1 MKKYFGTDG
10 IRGIPGESLKEEIV
24 TKIFSSVE
32 KILAPKSVAII
43 LDTRESCEMITEWI
57 VKGFSEEVSIT
68 NYGILPSGSMPILLE
83 TFNED
88 LGIIISA
95 SHNPSEYNGI
105 KLIDK
110 NGSKLDD
117 DLEIQIESELERVS
131 LPENNAKIKNSTK
144 GYDIYLQ
151 YLKNVNDFK
160 FDKFDL
166 IIDAANGSAFKII
179 EDLLSAK
186 NAQFNII
193 SNNPDGK
200 NINDN
205 CGATF
210 PENLQ
215 KNISNGQVGI
225 SFDGDADRLI
235 MVDENQQVVNGDLLL
250 TILSK
255 YLSEKGNLNGD
266 FVVSTVMS
274 NYGFKLAMNDFGF
287 KLIET
292 PVGDKYVAEAMKKNN
307 AKLGGEQ
314 SGHIILGD
322 FLPVGDALL
331 TCLLVLEAL
340 DYFDVSIA
348 DFREKYLMEYPQK
361 LTNIE
366 LSKSLNDE
374 ELEFINQ
381 IALEMS
387 IKLDLDGRYLQLTGG
402 TMDGNIIFPDNI
414 KALFGTGSDMEMY
427 YDGSKGIIDN
437 RAGAMQIR
445 SASELSLMKGSS
457 ETMATFIPDGAVTL
471 NYDNALKFETK
482 SDGAKVTGNL
492 TVTGTISGT
501 MSGYL
506 ALSGGTM
513 TGTTN
518 HNDNVQSIWG
528 ASSDLRIYHNAV
540 QNNGIIQDTSSNGL
554 EIYAS
559 TDVRIAAGVLG
570 ETYALF
576 TGNGSIELYYNGS
589 KKFETLNGGT
599 KTTGAHQITGNL
611 QASGSEIDFESST
624 NLLLGANTQ
633 IEVDGDPGSSG
644 QYLKSMGN
652 GNGVQWASLPSSTTT
667 QTILFCNFSDD
678 TSTTSGLRIPFNT
691 LNETTS
697 NQLYFS
703 LWM

>member
-1 MKKYFGTDG
+1 LKKYFGTDG
-10 IRGIPGESLKEEIV
+10 IRGIPEKSLKEEIV

-32 KILAPKSVAII
+32 KILEPKSIAVI
-43 LDTRESCEMITEWI
+43 LDTRESCEIITEWI

-68 NYGILPSGSMPILLE
+68 NYGILPSGSMPILLD
-83 TFNED
+83 TFDED

-117 DLEIQIESELERVS
+117 DLEIQIERELETVS
-131 LPENNAKIKNSTK
+131 LPDNNAKIKNSTK
-144 GYDIYLQ
+144 GYDIYLE

-215 KNISNGQVGI
+215 KNISKGQVGI

-348 DFREKYLMEYPQK
+348 DFREKYLTEYPQK

-366 LSKSLNDE
+366 LDKSLNDE

-387 IKLDLDGRYLQLTGG
+387 IKLDLDGRYL
-402 TMDGNIIFPDNI
+402 
-414 KALFGTGSDMEMY
+414 
-427 YDGSKGIIDN
+427 
-437 RAGAMQIR
+437 IR
-445 SASELSLMKGSS
+445 
-457 ETMATFIPDGAVTL
+457 
-471 NYDNALKFETK
+471 N
-482 SDGAKVTGNL
+482 
-492 TVTGTISGT
+492 SGT
-501 MSGYL
+501 EPL
-506 ALSGGTM
+506 
-513 TGTTN
+513 
-518 HNDNVQSIWG
+518 
-528 ASSDLRIYHNAV
+528 LR
-540 QNNGIIQDTSSNGL
+540 
-554 EIYAS
+554 
-559 TDVRIAAGVLG
+559 VLV
-570 ETYALF
+570 EAR
-576 TGNGSIELYYNGS
+576 S
-589 KKFETLNGGT
+589 
-599 KTTGAHQITGNL
+599 Q
-611 QASGSEIDFESST
+611 ESM
-624 NLLLGANTQ
+624 
-633 IEVDGDPGSSG
+633 E
-644 QYLKSMGN
+644 
-652 GNGVQWASLPSSTTT
+652 
-667 QTILFCNFSDD
+667 NFSEELI
-678 TSTTSGLRIPFNT
+678 SKINNY
-691 LNETTS
+691 LN
-697 NQLYFS
+697 
-703 LWM
+703 

>member
-131 LPENNAKIKNSTK
+131 LPENNTKIKNSTK

-266 FVVSTVMS
+266 LVVSTVMS

-348 DFREKYLMEYPQK
+348 DFRKKYLMEYPQK

-387 IKLDLDGRYLQLTGG
+387 IKLDLDGRYL
-402 TMDGNIIFPDNI
+402 
-414 KALFGTGSDMEMY
+414 
-427 YDGSKGIIDN
+427 
-437 RAGAMQIR
+437 IR
-445 SASELSLMKGSS
+445 
-457 ETMATFIPDGAVTL
+457 
-471 NYDNALKFETK
+471 N
-482 SDGAKVTGNL
+482 
-492 TVTGTISGT
+492 SGT
-501 MSGYL
+501 EPL
-506 ALSGGTM
+506 
-513 TGTTN
+513 
-518 HNDNVQSIWG
+518 
-528 ASSDLRIYHNAV
+528 LR
-540 QNNGIIQDTSSNGL
+540 
-554 EIYAS
+554 
-559 TDVRIAAGVLG
+559 VLV
-570 ETYALF
+570 EAR
-576 TGNGSIELYYNGS
+576 S
-589 KKFETLNGGT
+589 
-599 KTTGAHQITGNL
+599 Q
-611 QASGSEIDFESST
+611 ESM
-624 NLLLGANTQ
+624 
-633 IEVDGDPGSSG
+633 E
-644 QYLKSMGN
+644 
-652 GNGVQWASLPSSTTT
+652 
-667 QTILFCNFSDD
+667 NFSEELL
-678 TSTTSGLRIPFNT
+678 SKINNY
-691 LNETTS
+691 LN
-697 NQLYFS
+697 
-703 LWM
+703 

>member
-255 YLSEKGNLNGD
+255 CLSEKGNLNGD

-348 DFREKYLMEYPQK
+348 DFRKKYLMEYPQK

-387 IKLDLDGRYLQLTGG
+387 IKLDLDGRYL
-402 TMDGNIIFPDNI
+402 
-414 KALFGTGSDMEMY
+414 
-427 YDGSKGIIDN
+427 
-437 RAGAMQIR
+437 IR
-445 SASELSLMKGSS
+445 
-457 ETMATFIPDGAVTL
+457 
-471 NYDNALKFETK
+471 N
-482 SDGAKVTGNL
+482 
-492 TVTGTISGT
+492 SGT
-501 MSGYL
+501 EPL
-506 ALSGGTM
+506 
-513 TGTTN
+513 
-518 HNDNVQSIWG
+518 
-528 ASSDLRIYHNAV
+528 LR
-540 QNNGIIQDTSSNGL
+540 
-554 EIYAS
+554 
-559 TDVRIAAGVLG
+559 VLV
-570 ETYALF
+570 EAR
-576 TGNGSIELYYNGS
+576 S
-589 KKFETLNGGT
+589 
-599 KTTGAHQITGNL
+599 Q
-611 QASGSEIDFESST
+611 ESM
-624 NLLLGANTQ
+624 
-633 IEVDGDPGSSG
+633 E
-644 QYLKSMGN
+644 
-652 GNGVQWASLPSSTTT
+652 
-667 QTILFCNFSDD
+667 NFSEELL
-678 TSTTSGLRIPFNT
+678 SKINNY
-691 LNETTS
+691 LN
-697 NQLYFS
+697 
-703 LWM
+703 

>member
-32 KILAPKSVAII
+32 KILEPKSVAII

-57 VKGFSEEVSIT
+57 VKGFSEEVSIS

-235 MVDENQQVVNGDLLL
+235 MVDENQKVVNGDLLL

-331 TCLLVLEAL
+331 TCLIVLEAL
-340 DYFDVSIA
+340 DYFDVTIA
-348 DFREKYLMEYPQK
+348 DFREKYLIEYPQK

-387 IKLDLDGRYLQLTGG
+387 IKLDLDGRYL
-402 TMDGNIIFPDNI
+402 
-414 KALFGTGSDMEMY
+414 
-427 YDGSKGIIDN
+427 
-437 RAGAMQIR
+437 IR
-445 SASELSLMKGSS
+445 
-457 ETMATFIPDGAVTL
+457 
-471 NYDNALKFETK
+471 N
-482 SDGAKVTGNL
+482 
-492 TVTGTISGT
+492 SGT
-501 MSGYL
+501 EPL
-506 ALSGGTM
+506 
-513 TGTTN
+513 
-518 HNDNVQSIWG
+518 
-528 ASSDLRIYHNAV
+528 LR
-540 QNNGIIQDTSSNGL
+540 
-554 EIYAS
+554 
-559 TDVRIAAGVLG
+559 VLV
-570 ETYALF
+570 EAR
-576 TGNGSIELYYNGS
+576 S
-589 KKFETLNGGT
+589 
-599 KTTGAHQITGNL
+599 Q
-611 QASGSEIDFESST
+611 ESM
-624 NLLLGANTQ
+624 
-633 IEVDGDPGSSG
+633 E
-644 QYLKSMGN
+644 
-652 GNGVQWASLPSSTTT
+652 
-667 QTILFCNFSDD
+667 NFSEELL
-678 TSTTSGLRIPFNT
+678 SKINNY
-691 LNETTS
+691 LN
-697 NQLYFS
+697 
-703 LWM
+703 

>member
-1 MKKYFGTDG
+1 MNVKNTDWKKHEELSNLLKDNFSLKKYFGTDG

-348 DFREKYLMEYPQK
+348 DFRKKYLMEYPQK

-366 LSKSLNDE
+366 LSKTLNDE

-387 IKLDLDGRYLQLTGG
+387 IKLDLDGRYL
-402 TMDGNIIFPDNI
+402 
-414 KALFGTGSDMEMY
+414 
-427 YDGSKGIIDN
+427 
-437 RAGAMQIR
+437 IR
-445 SASELSLMKGSS
+445 
-457 ETMATFIPDGAVTL
+457 
-471 NYDNALKFETK
+471 N
-482 SDGAKVTGNL
+482 
-492 TVTGTISGT
+492 SGT
-501 MSGYL
+501 EPL
-506 ALSGGTM
+506 
-513 TGTTN
+513 
-518 HNDNVQSIWG
+518 
-528 ASSDLRIYHNAV
+528 LR
-540 QNNGIIQDTSSNGL
+540 
-554 EIYAS
+554 
-559 TDVRIAAGVLG
+559 VLV
-570 ETYALF
+570 EAR
-576 TGNGSIELYYNGS
+576 S
-589 KKFETLNGGT
+589 
-599 KTTGAHQITGNL
+599 Q
-611 QASGSEIDFESST
+611 ESM
-624 NLLLGANTQ
+624 
-633 IEVDGDPGSSG
+633 E
-644 QYLKSMGN
+644 
-652 GNGVQWASLPSSTTT
+652 
-667 QTILFCNFSDD
+667 NFSEELL
-678 TSTTSGLRIPFNT
+678 SKINNY
-691 LNETTS
+691 LN
-697 NQLYFS
+697 
-703 LWM
+703 

>member
-193 SNNPDGK
+193 SNNPNGK

-215 KNISNGQVGI
+215 KNISNGQIGI

-348 DFREKYLMEYPQK
+348 DFRKKYLMEYPQK

-387 IKLDLDGRYLQLTGG
+387 IKLDLDGRYL
-402 TMDGNIIFPDNI
+402 
-414 KALFGTGSDMEMY
+414 
-427 YDGSKGIIDN
+427 
-437 RAGAMQIR
+437 IR
-445 SASELSLMKGSS
+445 
-457 ETMATFIPDGAVTL
+457 
-471 NYDNALKFETK
+471 N
-482 SDGAKVTGNL
+482 
-492 TVTGTISGT
+492 SGT
-501 MSGYL
+501 EPL
-506 ALSGGTM
+506 
-513 TGTTN
+513 
-518 HNDNVQSIWG
+518 
-528 ASSDLRIYHNAV
+528 LR
-540 QNNGIIQDTSSNGL
+540 
-554 EIYAS
+554 
-559 TDVRIAAGVLG
+559 VLV
-570 ETYALF
+570 EAR
-576 TGNGSIELYYNGS
+576 S
-589 KKFETLNGGT
+589 
-599 KTTGAHQITGNL
+599 Q
-611 QASGSEIDFESST
+611 ESM
-624 NLLLGANTQ
+624 
-633 IEVDGDPGSSG
+633 E
-644 QYLKSMGN
+644 
-652 GNGVQWASLPSSTTT
+652 
-667 QTILFCNFSDD
+667 NFSEELL
-678 TSTTSGLRIPFNT
+678 SKINNY
-691 LNETTS
+691 LN
-697 NQLYFS
+697 
-703 LWM
+703 

>member
-1 MKKYFGTDG
+1 LKKYFGTDG

-387 IKLDLDGRYLQLTGG
+387 IKLDLDGRYL
-402 TMDGNIIFPDNI
+402 
-414 KALFGTGSDMEMY
+414 
-427 YDGSKGIIDN
+427 
-437 RAGAMQIR
+437 IR
-445 SASELSLMKGSS
+445 
-457 ETMATFIPDGAVTL
+457 
-471 NYDNALKFETK
+471 N
-482 SDGAKVTGNL
+482 
-492 TVTGTISGT
+492 SGT
-501 MSGYL
+501 EPL
-506 ALSGGTM
+506 
-513 TGTTN
+513 
-518 HNDNVQSIWG
+518 
-528 ASSDLRIYHNAV
+528 LR
-540 QNNGIIQDTSSNGL
+540 
-554 EIYAS
+554 
-559 TDVRIAAGVLG
+559 VLV
-570 ETYALF
+570 EAR
-576 TGNGSIELYYNGS
+576 S
-589 KKFETLNGGT
+589 
-599 KTTGAHQITGNL
+599 Q
-611 QASGSEIDFESST
+611 ESM
-624 NLLLGANTQ
+624 
-633 IEVDGDPGSSG
+633 E
-644 QYLKSMGN
+644 
-652 GNGVQWASLPSSTTT
+652 
-667 QTILFCNFSDD
+667 NFSDELL
-678 TSTTSGLRIPFNT
+678 SKINNY
-691 LNETTS
+691 LN
-697 NQLYFS
+697 
-703 LWM
+703 

>member
-215 KNISNGQVGI
+215 KNIANGQVGI

-348 DFREKYLMEYPQK
+348 DFRKKYLMEYPQK

-387 IKLDLDGRYLQLTGG
+387 IKLDLDGRYL
-402 TMDGNIIFPDNI
+402 
-414 KALFGTGSDMEMY
+414 
-427 YDGSKGIIDN
+427 
-437 RAGAMQIR
+437 IR
-445 SASELSLMKGSS
+445 
-457 ETMATFIPDGAVTL
+457 
-471 NYDNALKFETK
+471 N
-482 SDGAKVTGNL
+482 
-492 TVTGTISGT
+492 SGT
-501 MSGYL
+501 EPL
-506 ALSGGTM
+506 
-513 TGTTN
+513 
-518 HNDNVQSIWG
+518 
-528 ASSDLRIYHNAV
+528 LR
-540 QNNGIIQDTSSNGL
+540 
-554 EIYAS
+554 
-559 TDVRIAAGVLG
+559 VLV
-570 ETYALF
+570 EAR
-576 TGNGSIELYYNGS
+576 S
-589 KKFETLNGGT
+589 
-599 KTTGAHQITGNL
+599 Q
-611 QASGSEIDFESST
+611 ESM
-624 NLLLGANTQ
+624 
-633 IEVDGDPGSSG
+633 E
-644 QYLKSMGN
+644 
-652 GNGVQWASLPSSTTT
+652 
-667 QTILFCNFSDD
+667 NFSEELL
-678 TSTTSGLRIPFNT
+678 SKINNY
-691 LNETTS
+691 LN
-697 NQLYFS
+697 
-703 LWM
+703 

>member
-1 MKKYFGTDG
+1 MNVKNTDWKKHEELSNLLKDNFSLKKYFGTDG

-151 YLKNVNDFK
+151 YLKNVNEFK

-348 DFREKYLMEYPQK
+348 DFRKKYLMEYPQK

-387 IKLDLDGRYLQLTGG
+387 IKLDLDGRYL
-402 TMDGNIIFPDNI
+402 
-414 KALFGTGSDMEMY
+414 
-427 YDGSKGIIDN
+427 
-437 RAGAMQIR
+437 IR
-445 SASELSLMKGSS
+445 
-457 ETMATFIPDGAVTL
+457 
-471 NYDNALKFETK
+471 N
-482 SDGAKVTGNL
+482 
-492 TVTGTISGT
+492 SGT
-501 MSGYL
+501 EPL
-506 ALSGGTM
+506 
-513 TGTTN
+513 
-518 HNDNVQSIWG
+518 
-528 ASSDLRIYHNAV
+528 LR
-540 QNNGIIQDTSSNGL
+540 
-554 EIYAS
+554 
-559 TDVRIAAGVLG
+559 VLV
-570 ETYALF
+570 EAR
-576 TGNGSIELYYNGS
+576 S
-589 KKFETLNGGT
+589 
-599 KTTGAHQITGNL
+599 Q
-611 QASGSEIDFESST
+611 ESM
-624 NLLLGANTQ
+624 
-633 IEVDGDPGSSG
+633 E
-644 QYLKSMGN
+644 
-652 GNGVQWASLPSSTTT
+652 
-667 QTILFCNFSDD
+667 NFSEELL
-678 TSTTSGLRIPFNT
+678 SKINNY
-691 LNETTS
+691 LN
-697 NQLYFS
+697 
-703 LWM
+703 

>member
-43 LDTRESCEMITEWI
+43 LDTRESCGMITEWI

-215 KNISNGQVGI
+215 KNISNGQVGV

-348 DFREKYLMEYPQK
+348 DFRKKYLMEYPQK

-387 IKLDLDGRYLQLTGG
+387 IKLDLDGRYL
-402 TMDGNIIFPDNI
+402 
-414 KALFGTGSDMEMY
+414 
-427 YDGSKGIIDN
+427 
-437 RAGAMQIR
+437 IR
-445 SASELSLMKGSS
+445 
-457 ETMATFIPDGAVTL
+457 
-471 NYDNALKFETK
+471 N
-482 SDGAKVTGNL
+482 
-492 TVTGTISGT
+492 SGT
-501 MSGYL
+501 EPL
-506 ALSGGTM
+506 
-513 TGTTN
+513 
-518 HNDNVQSIWG
+518 
-528 ASSDLRIYHNAV
+528 LR
-540 QNNGIIQDTSSNGL
+540 
-554 EIYAS
+554 
-559 TDVRIAAGVLG
+559 VLV
-570 ETYALF
+570 EAR
-576 TGNGSIELYYNGS
+576 S
-589 KKFETLNGGT
+589 
-599 KTTGAHQITGNL
+599 Q
-611 QASGSEIDFESST
+611 ESM
-624 NLLLGANTQ
+624 
-633 IEVDGDPGSSG
+633 E
-644 QYLKSMGN
+644 
-652 GNGVQWASLPSSTTT
+652 
-667 QTILFCNFSDD
+667 NFSEELL
-678 TSTTSGLRIPFNT
+678 SKINNY
-691 LNETTS
+691 LN
-697 NQLYFS
+697 
-703 LWM
+703 

>member
-117 DLEIQIESELERVS
+117 DLEIQIESELEKVS
-131 LPENNAKIKNSTK
+131 LPKNNAKIKNSTK

-151 YLKNVNDFK
+151 YLKNVNEFK

-348 DFREKYLMEYPQK
+348 DFRKKYLMEYPQK

-387 IKLDLDGRYLQLTGG
+387 IKLDLDGRYL
-402 TMDGNIIFPDNI
+402 
-414 KALFGTGSDMEMY
+414 
-427 YDGSKGIIDN
+427 
-437 RAGAMQIR
+437 IR
-445 SASELSLMKGSS
+445 
-457 ETMATFIPDGAVTL
+457 
-471 NYDNALKFETK
+471 N
-482 SDGAKVTGNL
+482 
-492 TVTGTISGT
+492 SGT
-501 MSGYL
+501 EPL
-506 ALSGGTM
+506 
-513 TGTTN
+513 
-518 HNDNVQSIWG
+518 
-528 ASSDLRIYHNAV
+528 LR
-540 QNNGIIQDTSSNGL
+540 
-554 EIYAS
+554 
-559 TDVRIAAGVLG
+559 VLV
-570 ETYALF
+570 EAR
-576 TGNGSIELYYNGS
+576 S
-589 KKFETLNGGT
+589 
-599 KTTGAHQITGNL
+599 Q
-611 QASGSEIDFESST
+611 ESM
-624 NLLLGANTQ
+624 
-633 IEVDGDPGSSG
+633 E
-644 QYLKSMGN
+644 
-652 GNGVQWASLPSSTTT
+652 
-667 QTILFCNFSDD
+667 NFSEELL
-678 TSTTSGLRIPFNT
+678 SKINNY
-691 LNETTS
+691 LN
-697 NQLYFS
+697 
-703 LWM
+703 

>member
-10 IRGIPGESLKEEIV
+10 IRGIPGESLKEETV

-193 SNNPDGK
+193 SNTPDGK

-266 FVVSTVMS
+266 FVVTTVMS

-387 IKLDLDGRYLQLTGG
+387 IKLDLDGRYL
-402 TMDGNIIFPDNI
+402 
-414 KALFGTGSDMEMY
+414 
-427 YDGSKGIIDN
+427 
-437 RAGAMQIR
+437 IR
-445 SASELSLMKGSS
+445 
-457 ETMATFIPDGAVTL
+457 
-471 NYDNALKFETK
+471 N
-482 SDGAKVTGNL
+482 
-492 TVTGTISGT
+492 SGT
-501 MSGYL
+501 EPL
-506 ALSGGTM
+506 
-513 TGTTN
+513 
-518 HNDNVQSIWG
+518 
-528 ASSDLRIYHNAV
+528 LR
-540 QNNGIIQDTSSNGL
+540 
-554 EIYAS
+554 
-559 TDVRIAAGVLG
+559 VLV
-570 ETYALF
+570 EAR
-576 TGNGSIELYYNGS
+576 S
-589 KKFETLNGGT
+589 
-599 KTTGAHQITGNL
+599 Q
-611 QASGSEIDFESST
+611 ESM
-624 NLLLGANTQ
+624 
-633 IEVDGDPGSSG
+633 E
-644 QYLKSMGN
+644 
-652 GNGVQWASLPSSTTT
+652 
-667 QTILFCNFSDD
+667 NFSEELL
-678 TSTTSGLRIPFNT
+678 SKINNY
-691 LNETTS
+691 LN
-697 NQLYFS
+697 
-703 LWM
+703 

>member
-166 IIDAANGSAFKII
+166 IVDAANGSAFKII

-387 IKLDLDGRYLQLTGG
+387 IKLDLDGRYL
-402 TMDGNIIFPDNI
+402 
-414 KALFGTGSDMEMY
+414 
-427 YDGSKGIIDN
+427 
-437 RAGAMQIR
+437 IR
-445 SASELSLMKGSS
+445 
-457 ETMATFIPDGAVTL
+457 
-471 NYDNALKFETK
+471 N
-482 SDGAKVTGNL
+482 
-492 TVTGTISGT
+492 SGT
-501 MSGYL
+501 EPL
-506 ALSGGTM
+506 
-513 TGTTN
+513 
-518 HNDNVQSIWG
+518 
-528 ASSDLRIYHNAV
+528 LR
-540 QNNGIIQDTSSNGL
+540 
-554 EIYAS
+554 
-559 TDVRIAAGVLG
+559 VLV
-570 ETYALF
+570 EAR
-576 TGNGSIELYYNGS
+576 S
-589 KKFETLNGGT
+589 
-599 KTTGAHQITGNL
+599 Q
-611 QASGSEIDFESST
+611 ESM
-624 NLLLGANTQ
+624 
-633 IEVDGDPGSSG
+633 E
-644 QYLKSMGN
+644 
-652 GNGVQWASLPSSTTT
+652 
-667 QTILFCNFSDD
+667 NFSEELL
-678 TSTTSGLRIPFNT
+678 SKINNY
-691 LNETTS
+691 LN
-697 NQLYFS
+697 
-703 LWM
+703 

>member
-144 GYDIYLQ
+144 GYDIYLE

-387 IKLDLDGRYLQLTGG
+387 IKLDLDGRYL
-402 TMDGNIIFPDNI
+402 
-414 KALFGTGSDMEMY
+414 
-427 YDGSKGIIDN
+427 
-437 RAGAMQIR
+437 IR
-445 SASELSLMKGSS
+445 
-457 ETMATFIPDGAVTL
+457 
-471 NYDNALKFETK
+471 N
-482 SDGAKVTGNL
+482 
-492 TVTGTISGT
+492 SGT
-501 MSGYL
+501 EPL
-506 ALSGGTM
+506 
-513 TGTTN
+513 
-518 HNDNVQSIWG
+518 
-528 ASSDLRIYHNAV
+528 LR
-540 QNNGIIQDTSSNGL
+540 
-554 EIYAS
+554 
-559 TDVRIAAGVLG
+559 VLV
-570 ETYALF
+570 EAR
-576 TGNGSIELYYNGS
+576 S
-589 KKFETLNGGT
+589 
-599 KTTGAHQITGNL
+599 Q
-611 QASGSEIDFESST
+611 ESM
-624 NLLLGANTQ
+624 
-633 IEVDGDPGSSG
+633 E
-644 QYLKSMGN
+644 
-652 GNGVQWASLPSSTTT
+652 
-667 QTILFCNFSDD
+667 NFSEELL
-678 TSTTSGLRIPFNT
+678 SKINNY
-691 LNETTS
+691 LN
-697 NQLYFS
+697 
-703 LWM
+703 

>member
-1 MKKYFGTDG
+1 MNVKNTDWKKHEELSNLLKDNFSLKKYFGTDG

-117 DLEIQIESELERVS
+117 DLEIQIESELEKVS

-151 YLKNVNDFK
+151 YLKNVNEFK
-160 FDKFDL
+160 FDKFNL

-215 KNISNGQVGI
+215 KNISNGQIGI

-348 DFREKYLMEYPQK
+348 DFRKKYLMEYPQK

-387 IKLDLDGRYLQLTGG
+387 IKLDLDGRYL
-402 TMDGNIIFPDNI
+402 
-414 KALFGTGSDMEMY
+414 
-427 YDGSKGIIDN
+427 
-437 RAGAMQIR
+437 IR
-445 SASELSLMKGSS
+445 
-457 ETMATFIPDGAVTL
+457 
-471 NYDNALKFETK
+471 N
-482 SDGAKVTGNL
+482 
-492 TVTGTISGT
+492 SGT
-501 MSGYL
+501 EPL
-506 ALSGGTM
+506 
-513 TGTTN
+513 
-518 HNDNVQSIWG
+518 
-528 ASSDLRIYHNAV
+528 LR
-540 QNNGIIQDTSSNGL
+540 
-554 EIYAS
+554 
-559 TDVRIAAGVLG
+559 VLV
-570 ETYALF
+570 EAR
-576 TGNGSIELYYNGS
+576 S
-589 KKFETLNGGT
+589 
-599 KTTGAHQITGNL
+599 Q
-611 QASGSEIDFESST
+611 ESM
-624 NLLLGANTQ
+624 
-633 IEVDGDPGSSG
+633 E
-644 QYLKSMGN
+644 
-652 GNGVQWASLPSSTTT
+652 
-667 QTILFCNFSDD
+667 NFSEELL
-678 TSTTSGLRIPFNT
+678 SKINNY
-691 LNETTS
+691 LN
-697 NQLYFS
+697 
-703 LWM
+703 

>member
-144 GYDIYLQ
+144 GYDIYLE

-193 SNNPDGK
+193 SNTPDGK

-255 YLSEKGNLNGD
+255 YLSEKGDLNGD
-266 FVVSTVMS
+266 FVVTTVMS

-387 IKLDLDGRYLQLTGG
+387 IKLDLDGRYL
-402 TMDGNIIFPDNI
+402 
-414 KALFGTGSDMEMY
+414 
-427 YDGSKGIIDN
+427 
-437 RAGAMQIR
+437 IR
-445 SASELSLMKGSS
+445 
-457 ETMATFIPDGAVTL
+457 
-471 NYDNALKFETK
+471 N
-482 SDGAKVTGNL
+482 
-492 TVTGTISGT
+492 SGT
-501 MSGYL
+501 EPL
-506 ALSGGTM
+506 
-513 TGTTN
+513 
-518 HNDNVQSIWG
+518 
-528 ASSDLRIYHNAV
+528 LR
-540 QNNGIIQDTSSNGL
+540 
-554 EIYAS
+554 
-559 TDVRIAAGVLG
+559 VLV
-570 ETYALF
+570 EAR
-576 TGNGSIELYYNGS
+576 S
-589 KKFETLNGGT
+589 
-599 KTTGAHQITGNL
+599 Q
-611 QASGSEIDFESST
+611 ESM
-624 NLLLGANTQ
+624 
-633 IEVDGDPGSSG
+633 E
-644 QYLKSMGN
+644 
-652 GNGVQWASLPSSTTT
+652 
-667 QTILFCNFSDD
+667 NFSEELL
-678 TSTTSGLRIPFNT
+678 SKINNY
-691 LNETTS
+691 LN
-697 NQLYFS
+697 
-703 LWM
+703 

>member
-1 MKKYFGTDG
+1 MNVKNTDWKKHEELSNLLKDNFSLKKYFGTDG

-117 DLEIQIESELERVS
+117 DLEIQIESELEKVS

-215 KNISNGQVGI
+215 KNISNGQIGI

-348 DFREKYLMEYPQK
+348 DFRKKYLMEYPQK

-387 IKLDLDGRYLQLTGG
+387 IKLDLDGRYL
-402 TMDGNIIFPDNI
+402 
-414 KALFGTGSDMEMY
+414 
-427 YDGSKGIIDN
+427 
-437 RAGAMQIR
+437 IR
-445 SASELSLMKGSS
+445 
-457 ETMATFIPDGAVTL
+457 
-471 NYDNALKFETK
+471 N
-482 SDGAKVTGNL
+482 
-492 TVTGTISGT
+492 SGT
-501 MSGYL
+501 EPL
-506 ALSGGTM
+506 
-513 TGTTN
+513 
-518 HNDNVQSIWG
+518 
-528 ASSDLRIYHNAV
+528 LR
-540 QNNGIIQDTSSNGL
+540 
-554 EIYAS
+554 
-559 TDVRIAAGVLG
+559 VLV
-570 ETYALF
+570 EAR
-576 TGNGSIELYYNGS
+576 S
-589 KKFETLNGGT
+589 
-599 KTTGAHQITGNL
+599 Q
-611 QASGSEIDFESST
+611 ESM
-624 NLLLGANTQ
+624 
-633 IEVDGDPGSSG
+633 E
-644 QYLKSMGN
+644 
-652 GNGVQWASLPSSTTT
+652 
-667 QTILFCNFSDD
+667 NFSEELL
-678 TSTTSGLRIPFNT
+678 SKINNY
-691 LNETTS
+691 LN
-697 NQLYFS
+697 
-703 LWM
+703 

>member
-131 LPENNAKIKNSTK
+131 LPENNAKITNSTK

-151 YLKNVNDFK
+151 YLKNVNEFK

-348 DFREKYLMEYPQK
+348 DFRKKYLMEYPQK

-387 IKLDLDGRYLQLTGG
+387 IKLDLDGRYL
-402 TMDGNIIFPDNI
+402 
-414 KALFGTGSDMEMY
+414 
-427 YDGSKGIIDN
+427 
-437 RAGAMQIR
+437 IR
-445 SASELSLMKGSS
+445 
-457 ETMATFIPDGAVTL
+457 
-471 NYDNALKFETK
+471 N
-482 SDGAKVTGNL
+482 
-492 TVTGTISGT
+492 SGT
-501 MSGYL
+501 EPL
-506 ALSGGTM
+506 
-513 TGTTN
+513 
-518 HNDNVQSIWG
+518 
-528 ASSDLRIYHNAV
+528 LR
-540 QNNGIIQDTSSNGL
+540 
-554 EIYAS
+554 
-559 TDVRIAAGVLG
+559 VLV
-570 ETYALF
+570 EAR
-576 TGNGSIELYYNGS
+576 S
-589 KKFETLNGGT
+589 
-599 KTTGAHQITGNL
+599 Q
-611 QASGSEIDFESST
+611 ESM
-624 NLLLGANTQ
+624 
-633 IEVDGDPGSSG
+633 E
-644 QYLKSMGN
+644 
-652 GNGVQWASLPSSTTT
+652 
-667 QTILFCNFSDD
+667 NFSEELL
-678 TSTTSGLRIPFNT
+678 SKINNY
-691 LNETTS
+691 LN
-697 NQLYFS
+697 
-703 LWM
+703 

>member
-131 LPENNAKIKNSTK
+131 LPKNNAKIKNSTK

-235 MVDENQQVVNGDLLL
+235 MVDENQEVVNGDLLL

-340 DYFDVSIA
+340 DYFDVSIV
-348 DFREKYLMEYPQK
+348 DFREKYLTEYPQK

-387 IKLDLDGRYLQLTGG
+387 IKLDLDGRYL
-402 TMDGNIIFPDNI
+402 
-414 KALFGTGSDMEMY
+414 
-427 YDGSKGIIDN
+427 
-437 RAGAMQIR
+437 IR
-445 SASELSLMKGSS
+445 
-457 ETMATFIPDGAVTL
+457 
-471 NYDNALKFETK
+471 N
-482 SDGAKVTGNL
+482 
-492 TVTGTISGT
+492 SGT
-501 MSGYL
+501 EPL
-506 ALSGGTM
+506 
-513 TGTTN
+513 
-518 HNDNVQSIWG
+518 
-528 ASSDLRIYHNAV
+528 LR
-540 QNNGIIQDTSSNGL
+540 
-554 EIYAS
+554 
-559 TDVRIAAGVLG
+559 VLV
-570 ETYALF
+570 EAR
-576 TGNGSIELYYNGS
+576 S
-589 KKFETLNGGT
+589 
-599 KTTGAHQITGNL
+599 Q
-611 QASGSEIDFESST
+611 ESM
-624 NLLLGANTQ
+624 
-633 IEVDGDPGSSG
+633 E
-644 QYLKSMGN
+644 
-652 GNGVQWASLPSSTTT
+652 
-667 QTILFCNFSDD
+667 NFSEQLL
-678 TSTTSGLRIPFNT
+678 SKINNY
-691 LNETTS
+691 LN
-697 NQLYFS
+697 
-703 LWM
+703 

>member
-186 NAQFNII
+186 NAKFNII

-387 IKLDLDGRYLQLTGG
+387 IKLDLDGRYL
-402 TMDGNIIFPDNI
+402 
-414 KALFGTGSDMEMY
+414 
-427 YDGSKGIIDN
+427 
-437 RAGAMQIR
+437 IR
-445 SASELSLMKGSS
+445 
-457 ETMATFIPDGAVTL
+457 
-471 NYDNALKFETK
+471 N
-482 SDGAKVTGNL
+482 
-492 TVTGTISGT
+492 SGT
-501 MSGYL
+501 EPL
-506 ALSGGTM
+506 
-513 TGTTN
+513 
-518 HNDNVQSIWG
+518 
-528 ASSDLRIYHNAV
+528 LR
-540 QNNGIIQDTSSNGL
+540 
-554 EIYAS
+554 
-559 TDVRIAAGVLG
+559 VLV
-570 ETYALF
+570 EAR
-576 TGNGSIELYYNGS
+576 S
-589 KKFETLNGGT
+589 
-599 KTTGAHQITGNL
+599 Q
-611 QASGSEIDFESST
+611 ESM
-624 NLLLGANTQ
+624 
-633 IEVDGDPGSSG
+633 E
-644 QYLKSMGN
+644 
-652 GNGVQWASLPSSTTT
+652 
-667 QTILFCNFSDD
+667 NFSEELL
-678 TSTTSGLRIPFNT
+678 SKINNY
-691 LNETTS
+691 LN
-697 NQLYFS
+697 
-703 LWM
+703 

>member
-131 LPENNAKIKNSTK
+131 LPKNNAKIKNSTK

-387 IKLDLDGRYLQLTGG
+387 IKLDLDGRYL
-402 TMDGNIIFPDNI
+402 
-414 KALFGTGSDMEMY
+414 
-427 YDGSKGIIDN
+427 
-437 RAGAMQIR
+437 IR
-445 SASELSLMKGSS
+445 
-457 ETMATFIPDGAVTL
+457 
-471 NYDNALKFETK
+471 N
-482 SDGAKVTGNL
+482 
-492 TVTGTISGT
+492 SGT
-501 MSGYL
+501 EPL
-506 ALSGGTM
+506 
-513 TGTTN
+513 
-518 HNDNVQSIWG
+518 
-528 ASSDLRIYHNAV
+528 LR
-540 QNNGIIQDTSSNGL
+540 
-554 EIYAS
+554 
-559 TDVRIAAGVLG
+559 VLV
-570 ETYALF
+570 EAR
-576 TGNGSIELYYNGS
+576 S
-589 KKFETLNGGT
+589 
-599 KTTGAHQITGNL
+599 Q
-611 QASGSEIDFESST
+611 ESM
-624 NLLLGANTQ
+624 
-633 IEVDGDPGSSG
+633 E
-644 QYLKSMGN
+644 
-652 GNGVQWASLPSSTTT
+652 
-667 QTILFCNFSDD
+667 NFSEELL
-678 TSTTSGLRIPFNT
+678 SKINNY
-691 LNETTS
+691 LN
-697 NQLYFS
+697 
-703 LWM
+703 

>member
-117 DLEIQIESELERVS
+117 DLEIQIESELEMVS
-131 LPENNAKIKNSTK
+131 LPKNNAKIKNSTK

-348 DFREKYLMEYPQK
+348 DFRKKYLMEYPQK

-387 IKLDLDGRYLQLTGG
+387 IKLDLDGRYL
-402 TMDGNIIFPDNI
+402 
-414 KALFGTGSDMEMY
+414 
-427 YDGSKGIIDN
+427 
-437 RAGAMQIR
+437 IR
-445 SASELSLMKGSS
+445 
-457 ETMATFIPDGAVTL
+457 
-471 NYDNALKFETK
+471 N
-482 SDGAKVTGNL
+482 
-492 TVTGTISGT
+492 SGT
-501 MSGYL
+501 EPL
-506 ALSGGTM
+506 
-513 TGTTN
+513 
-518 HNDNVQSIWG
+518 
-528 ASSDLRIYHNAV
+528 LR
-540 QNNGIIQDTSSNGL
+540 
-554 EIYAS
+554 
-559 TDVRIAAGVLG
+559 VLV
-570 ETYALF
+570 EAR
-576 TGNGSIELYYNGS
+576 S
-589 KKFETLNGGT
+589 
-599 KTTGAHQITGNL
+599 Q
-611 QASGSEIDFESST
+611 ESM
-624 NLLLGANTQ
+624 
-633 IEVDGDPGSSG
+633 E
-644 QYLKSMGN
+644 
-652 GNGVQWASLPSSTTT
+652 
-667 QTILFCNFSDD
+667 NFSEELL
-678 TSTTSGLRIPFNT
+678 SKINNY
-691 LNETTS
+691 LN
-697 NQLYFS
+697 
-703 LWM
+703 

>member
-117 DLEIQIESELERVS
+117 DLEIQIESELEKVS

-151 YLKNVNDFK
+151 YLKNVNEFK
-160 FDKFDL
+160 FGKFDL

-215 KNISNGQVGI
+215 KNISNGQIGI

-292 PVGDKYVAEAMKKNN
+292 PVGDKYVAEAMKENN

-348 DFREKYLMEYPQK
+348 DFRKKYLMEYPQK

-387 IKLDLDGRYLQLTGG
+387 IKLDLDGRYL
-402 TMDGNIIFPDNI
+402 
-414 KALFGTGSDMEMY
+414 
-427 YDGSKGIIDN
+427 
-437 RAGAMQIR
+437 IR
-445 SASELSLMKGSS
+445 
-457 ETMATFIPDGAVTL
+457 
-471 NYDNALKFETK
+471 N
-482 SDGAKVTGNL
+482 
-492 TVTGTISGT
+492 SGT
-501 MSGYL
+501 EPL
-506 ALSGGTM
+506 
-513 TGTTN
+513 
-518 HNDNVQSIWG
+518 
-528 ASSDLRIYHNAV
+528 LR
-540 QNNGIIQDTSSNGL
+540 
-554 EIYAS
+554 
-559 TDVRIAAGVLG
+559 VLV
-570 ETYALF
+570 EAR
-576 TGNGSIELYYNGS
+576 S
-589 KKFETLNGGT
+589 
-599 KTTGAHQITGNL
+599 Q
-611 QASGSEIDFESST
+611 ESM
-624 NLLLGANTQ
+624 
-633 IEVDGDPGSSG
+633 E
-644 QYLKSMGN
+644 
-652 GNGVQWASLPSSTTT
+652 
-667 QTILFCNFSDD
+667 NFSEELL
-678 TSTTSGLRIPFNT
+678 SKINNY
-691 LNETTS
+691 LN
-697 NQLYFS
+697 
-703 LWM
+703 

>member
-215 KNISNGQVGI
+215 KNISNGQIGI

-274 NYGFKLAMNDFGF
+274 NYGFKLAMDDFGF

-387 IKLDLDGRYLQLTGG
+387 IKLDLDGRYL
-402 TMDGNIIFPDNI
+402 
-414 KALFGTGSDMEMY
+414 
-427 YDGSKGIIDN
+427 
-437 RAGAMQIR
+437 IR
-445 SASELSLMKGSS
+445 
-457 ETMATFIPDGAVTL
+457 
-471 NYDNALKFETK
+471 N
-482 SDGAKVTGNL
+482 
-492 TVTGTISGT
+492 SGT
-501 MSGYL
+501 EPL
-506 ALSGGTM
+506 
-513 TGTTN
+513 
-518 HNDNVQSIWG
+518 
-528 ASSDLRIYHNAV
+528 LR
-540 QNNGIIQDTSSNGL
+540 
-554 EIYAS
+554 
-559 TDVRIAAGVLG
+559 VLV
-570 ETYALF
+570 EAR
-576 TGNGSIELYYNGS
+576 S
-589 KKFETLNGGT
+589 
-599 KTTGAHQITGNL
+599 Q
-611 QASGSEIDFESST
+611 ESM
-624 NLLLGANTQ
+624 
-633 IEVDGDPGSSG
+633 E
-644 QYLKSMGN
+644 
-652 GNGVQWASLPSSTTT
+652 
-667 QTILFCNFSDD
+667 NFSEELL
-678 TSTTSGLRIPFNT
+678 SKINNY
-691 LNETTS
+691 LN
-697 NQLYFS
+697 
-703 LWM
+703 

>member
-117 DLEIQIESELERVS
+117 GLEIQIESKLERVS

-144 GYDIYLQ
+144 GYDTYLE

-215 KNISNGQVGI
+215 KNMSNGQIGI

-292 PVGDKYVAEAMKKNN
+292 PVGDKFVAEAMKKNN

-348 DFREKYLMEYPQK
+348 DFRKKYLMEYPQK

-387 IKLDLDGRYLQLTGG
+387 IKLDLDGRYL
-402 TMDGNIIFPDNI
+402 
-414 KALFGTGSDMEMY
+414 
-427 YDGSKGIIDN
+427 
-437 RAGAMQIR
+437 IR
-445 SASELSLMKGSS
+445 
-457 ETMATFIPDGAVTL
+457 
-471 NYDNALKFETK
+471 N
-482 SDGAKVTGNL
+482 
-492 TVTGTISGT
+492 SGT
-501 MSGYL
+501 EPL
-506 ALSGGTM
+506 
-513 TGTTN
+513 
-518 HNDNVQSIWG
+518 
-528 ASSDLRIYHNAV
+528 LR
-540 QNNGIIQDTSSNGL
+540 
-554 EIYAS
+554 
-559 TDVRIAAGVLG
+559 VLV
-570 ETYALF
+570 EAR
-576 TGNGSIELYYNGS
+576 S
-589 KKFETLNGGT
+589 
-599 KTTGAHQITGNL
+599 Q
-611 QASGSEIDFESST
+611 ESM
-624 NLLLGANTQ
+624 
-633 IEVDGDPGSSG
+633 E
-644 QYLKSMGN
+644 
-652 GNGVQWASLPSSTTT
+652 
-667 QTILFCNFSDD
+667 NFSEELL
-678 TSTTSGLRIPFNT
+678 SKINNY
-691 LNETTS
+691 LN
-697 NQLYFS
+697 
-703 LWM
+703 

>member
-10 IRGIPGESLKEEIV
+10 IRGIPGESLKEEII

-348 DFREKYLMEYPQK
+348 DFRKKYLMEYPQK

-387 IKLDLDGRYLQLTGG
+387 IKLDLDGRYL
-402 TMDGNIIFPDNI
+402 
-414 KALFGTGSDMEMY
+414 
-427 YDGSKGIIDN
+427 
-437 RAGAMQIR
+437 IR
-445 SASELSLMKGSS
+445 
-457 ETMATFIPDGAVTL
+457 
-471 NYDNALKFETK
+471 N
-482 SDGAKVTGNL
+482 
-492 TVTGTISGT
+492 SGT
-501 MSGYL
+501 EPL
-506 ALSGGTM
+506 
-513 TGTTN
+513 
-518 HNDNVQSIWG
+518 
-528 ASSDLRIYHNAV
+528 LR
-540 QNNGIIQDTSSNGL
+540 
-554 EIYAS
+554 
-559 TDVRIAAGVLG
+559 VLV
-570 ETYALF
+570 EAR
-576 TGNGSIELYYNGS
+576 S
-589 KKFETLNGGT
+589 
-599 KTTGAHQITGNL
+599 Q
-611 QASGSEIDFESST
+611 ESM
-624 NLLLGANTQ
+624 
-633 IEVDGDPGSSG
+633 E
-644 QYLKSMGN
+644 
-652 GNGVQWASLPSSTTT
+652 
-667 QTILFCNFSDD
+667 NFSEELL
-678 TSTTSGLRIPFNT
+678 SKINNY
-691 LNETTS
+691 LN
-697 NQLYFS
+697 
-703 LWM
+703 

>member
-117 DLEIQIESELERVS
+117 DLEIQIESELEKVS

-151 YLKNVNDFK
+151 YLKNVNEFK
-160 FDKFDL
+160 FGKFDL

-215 KNISNGQVGI
+215 KNISNGQIGI

-348 DFREKYLMEYPQK
+348 DFRKKYLMEYPQK

-387 IKLDLDGRYLQLTGG
+387 IKLDLDGRYL
-402 TMDGNIIFPDNI
+402 
-414 KALFGTGSDMEMY
+414 
-427 YDGSKGIIDN
+427 
-437 RAGAMQIR
+437 IR
-445 SASELSLMKGSS
+445 
-457 ETMATFIPDGAVTL
+457 
-471 NYDNALKFETK
+471 N
-482 SDGAKVTGNL
+482 
-492 TVTGTISGT
+492 SGT
-501 MSGYL
+501 EPL
-506 ALSGGTM
+506 
-513 TGTTN
+513 
-518 HNDNVQSIWG
+518 
-528 ASSDLRIYHNAV
+528 LR
-540 QNNGIIQDTSSNGL
+540 
-554 EIYAS
+554 
-559 TDVRIAAGVLG
+559 VLV
-570 ETYALF
+570 EAR
-576 TGNGSIELYYNGS
+576 S
-589 KKFETLNGGT
+589 
-599 KTTGAHQITGNL
+599 Q
-611 QASGSEIDFESST
+611 ESM
-624 NLLLGANTQ
+624 
-633 IEVDGDPGSSG
+633 E
-644 QYLKSMGN
+644 
-652 GNGVQWASLPSSTTT
+652 
-667 QTILFCNFSDD
+667 NFSEELL
-678 TSTTSGLRIPFNT
+678 SKINNY
-691 LNETTS
+691 LN
-697 NQLYFS
+697 
-703 LWM
+703 

>member
-1 MKKYFGTDG
+1 MNVKNTDWKKHEELSNLLKDNFSLKKYFGTDG

-340 DYFDVSIA
+340 DYFDVAIA
-348 DFREKYLMEYPQK
+348 DFRKKYLMEYPQK

-387 IKLDLDGRYLQLTGG
+387 IKLDLDGRYL
-402 TMDGNIIFPDNI
+402 
-414 KALFGTGSDMEMY
+414 
-427 YDGSKGIIDN
+427 
-437 RAGAMQIR
+437 IR
-445 SASELSLMKGSS
+445 
-457 ETMATFIPDGAVTL
+457 
-471 NYDNALKFETK
+471 N
-482 SDGAKVTGNL
+482 
-492 TVTGTISGT
+492 SGT
-501 MSGYL
+501 EPL
-506 ALSGGTM
+506 
-513 TGTTN
+513 
-518 HNDNVQSIWG
+518 
-528 ASSDLRIYHNAV
+528 LR
-540 QNNGIIQDTSSNGL
+540 
-554 EIYAS
+554 
-559 TDVRIAAGVLG
+559 VLV
-570 ETYALF
+570 EAR
-576 TGNGSIELYYNGS
+576 S
-589 KKFETLNGGT
+589 
-599 KTTGAHQITGNL
+599 Q
-611 QASGSEIDFESST
+611 ESM
-624 NLLLGANTQ
+624 
-633 IEVDGDPGSSG
+633 E
-644 QYLKSMGN
+644 
-652 GNGVQWASLPSSTTT
+652 
-667 QTILFCNFSDD
+667 NFSEELL
-678 TSTTSGLRIPFNT
+678 SKINNY
-691 LNETTS
+691 LN
-697 NQLYFS
+697 
-703 LWM
+703 

>member
-57 VKGFSEEVSIT
+57 VKGFSEEVTIT

-348 DFREKYLMEYPQK
+348 DFRKKYLMEYPQK

-387 IKLDLDGRYLQLTGG
+387 IKLDLDGRYL
-402 TMDGNIIFPDNI
+402 
-414 KALFGTGSDMEMY
+414 
-427 YDGSKGIIDN
+427 
-437 RAGAMQIR
+437 IR
-445 SASELSLMKGSS
+445 
-457 ETMATFIPDGAVTL
+457 
-471 NYDNALKFETK
+471 N
-482 SDGAKVTGNL
+482 
-492 TVTGTISGT
+492 SGT
-501 MSGYL
+501 EPL
-506 ALSGGTM
+506 
-513 TGTTN
+513 
-518 HNDNVQSIWG
+518 
-528 ASSDLRIYHNAV
+528 LR
-540 QNNGIIQDTSSNGL
+540 
-554 EIYAS
+554 
-559 TDVRIAAGVLG
+559 VLV
-570 ETYALF
+570 EAR
-576 TGNGSIELYYNGS
+576 S
-589 KKFETLNGGT
+589 
-599 KTTGAHQITGNL
+599 Q
-611 QASGSEIDFESST
+611 ESM
-624 NLLLGANTQ
+624 
-633 IEVDGDPGSSG
+633 E
-644 QYLKSMGN
+644 
-652 GNGVQWASLPSSTTT
+652 
-667 QTILFCNFSDD
+667 NFSEELL
-678 TSTTSGLRIPFNT
+678 SKINNY
-691 LNETTS
+691 LN
-697 NQLYFS
+697 
-703 LWM
+703 

>member
-144 GYDIYLQ
+144 GYHTYLE

-215 KNISNGQVGI
+215 KNISNGQIGI

-348 DFREKYLMEYPQK
+348 DFRKKYLMEYPQK

-387 IKLDLDGRYLQLTGG
+387 IKLDLDGRYL
-402 TMDGNIIFPDNI
+402 
-414 KALFGTGSDMEMY
+414 
-427 YDGSKGIIDN
+427 
-437 RAGAMQIR
+437 IR
-445 SASELSLMKGSS
+445 
-457 ETMATFIPDGAVTL
+457 
-471 NYDNALKFETK
+471 N
-482 SDGAKVTGNL
+482 
-492 TVTGTISGT
+492 SGT
-501 MSGYL
+501 EPL
-506 ALSGGTM
+506 
-513 TGTTN
+513 
-518 HNDNVQSIWG
+518 
-528 ASSDLRIYHNAV
+528 LR
-540 QNNGIIQDTSSNGL
+540 
-554 EIYAS
+554 
-559 TDVRIAAGVLG
+559 VLV
-570 ETYALF
+570 EAR
-576 TGNGSIELYYNGS
+576 S
-589 KKFETLNGGT
+589 
-599 KTTGAHQITGNL
+599 Q
-611 QASGSEIDFESST
+611 ESM
-624 NLLLGANTQ
+624 
-633 IEVDGDPGSSG
+633 E
-644 QYLKSMGN
+644 
-652 GNGVQWASLPSSTTT
+652 
-667 QTILFCNFSDD
+667 NFSKELL
-678 TSTTSGLRIPFNT
+678 SKINNY
-691 LNETTS
+691 LN
-697 NQLYFS
+697 
-703 LWM
+703 

>member
-144 GYDIYLQ
+144 GYDIYLE

-348 DFREKYLMEYPQK
+348 DFRKKYLMEYPQK

-387 IKLDLDGRYLQLTGG
+387 IKLDLDGRYL
-402 TMDGNIIFPDNI
+402 
-414 KALFGTGSDMEMY
+414 
-427 YDGSKGIIDN
+427 
-437 RAGAMQIR
+437 IR
-445 SASELSLMKGSS
+445 
-457 ETMATFIPDGAVTL
+457 
-471 NYDNALKFETK
+471 N
-482 SDGAKVTGNL
+482 
-492 TVTGTISGT
+492 SGT
-501 MSGYL
+501 EPL
-506 ALSGGTM
+506 
-513 TGTTN
+513 
-518 HNDNVQSIWG
+518 
-528 ASSDLRIYHNAV
+528 LR
-540 QNNGIIQDTSSNGL
+540 
-554 EIYAS
+554 
-559 TDVRIAAGVLG
+559 VLV
-570 ETYALF
+570 EAR
-576 TGNGSIELYYNGS
+576 S
-589 KKFETLNGGT
+589 
-599 KTTGAHQITGNL
+599 Q
-611 QASGSEIDFESST
+611 ESM
-624 NLLLGANTQ
+624 
-633 IEVDGDPGSSG
+633 E
-644 QYLKSMGN
+644 
-652 GNGVQWASLPSSTTT
+652 
-667 QTILFCNFSDD
+667 NFSEELL
-678 TSTTSGLRIPFNT
+678 SKINNY
-691 LNETTS
+691 LN
-697 NQLYFS
+697 
-703 LWM
+703 

>member
-387 IKLDLDGRYLQLTGG
+387 IKLDLDGRYL
-402 TMDGNIIFPDNI
+402 
-414 KALFGTGSDMEMY
+414 
-427 YDGSKGIIDN
+427 
-437 RAGAMQIR
+437 IR
-445 SASELSLMKGSS
+445 
-457 ETMATFIPDGAVTL
+457 
-471 NYDNALKFETK
+471 N
-482 SDGAKVTGNL
+482 
-492 TVTGTISGT
+492 SGT
-501 MSGYL
+501 EPL
-506 ALSGGTM
+506 
-513 TGTTN
+513 
-518 HNDNVQSIWG
+518 
-528 ASSDLRIYHNAV
+528 LR
-540 QNNGIIQDTSSNGL
+540 
-554 EIYAS
+554 
-559 TDVRIAAGVLG
+559 VLV
-570 ETYALF
+570 EAR
-576 TGNGSIELYYNGS
+576 S
-589 KKFETLNGGT
+589 
-599 KTTGAHQITGNL
+599 Q
-611 QASGSEIDFESST
+611 ESM
-624 NLLLGANTQ
+624 
-633 IEVDGDPGSSG
+633 E
-644 QYLKSMGN
+644 
-652 GNGVQWASLPSSTTT
+652 
-667 QTILFCNFSDD
+667 NFSEELL
-678 TSTTSGLRIPFNT
+678 SKINNY
-691 LNETTS
+691 LN
-697 NQLYFS
+697 
-703 LWM
+703 

>member
-117 DLEIQIESELERVS
+117 DLEIQIGSELERVS

-387 IKLDLDGRYLQLTGG
+387 IKLDLDGRYL
-402 TMDGNIIFPDNI
+402 
-414 KALFGTGSDMEMY
+414 
-427 YDGSKGIIDN
+427 
-437 RAGAMQIR
+437 IR
-445 SASELSLMKGSS
+445 
-457 ETMATFIPDGAVTL
+457 
-471 NYDNALKFETK
+471 N
-482 SDGAKVTGNL
+482 
-492 TVTGTISGT
+492 SGT
-501 MSGYL
+501 EPL
-506 ALSGGTM
+506 
-513 TGTTN
+513 
-518 HNDNVQSIWG
+518 
-528 ASSDLRIYHNAV
+528 LR
-540 QNNGIIQDTSSNGL
+540 
-554 EIYAS
+554 
-559 TDVRIAAGVLG
+559 VLV
-570 ETYALF
+570 EAR
-576 TGNGSIELYYNGS
+576 S
-589 KKFETLNGGT
+589 
-599 KTTGAHQITGNL
+599 Q
-611 QASGSEIDFESST
+611 ESM
-624 NLLLGANTQ
+624 
-633 IEVDGDPGSSG
+633 E
-644 QYLKSMGN
+644 
-652 GNGVQWASLPSSTTT
+652 
-667 QTILFCNFSDD
+667 NFSEELL
-678 TSTTSGLRIPFNT
+678 SKINNY
-691 LNETTS
+691 LN
-697 NQLYFS
+697 
-703 LWM
+703 

>member
-32 KILAPKSVAII
+32 KILAPKAVAII

-255 YLSEKGNLNGD
+255 YLSEKGILYGD

-348 DFREKYLMEYPQK
+348 DFRKKYLMEYPQK

-387 IKLDLDGRYLQLTGG
+387 IKLDLDGRYL
-402 TMDGNIIFPDNI
+402 
-414 KALFGTGSDMEMY
+414 
-427 YDGSKGIIDN
+427 
-437 RAGAMQIR
+437 IR
-445 SASELSLMKGSS
+445 
-457 ETMATFIPDGAVTL
+457 
-471 NYDNALKFETK
+471 N
-482 SDGAKVTGNL
+482 
-492 TVTGTISGT
+492 SGT
-501 MSGYL
+501 EPL
-506 ALSGGTM
+506 
-513 TGTTN
+513 
-518 HNDNVQSIWG
+518 
-528 ASSDLRIYHNAV
+528 LR
-540 QNNGIIQDTSSNGL
+540 
-554 EIYAS
+554 
-559 TDVRIAAGVLG
+559 VLV
-570 ETYALF
+570 EAR
-576 TGNGSIELYYNGS
+576 S
-589 KKFETLNGGT
+589 
-599 KTTGAHQITGNL
+599 Q
-611 QASGSEIDFESST
+611 ESM
-624 NLLLGANTQ
+624 
-633 IEVDGDPGSSG
+633 E
-644 QYLKSMGN
+644 
-652 GNGVQWASLPSSTTT
+652 
-667 QTILFCNFSDD
+667 NFSEELL
-678 TSTTSGLRIPFNT
+678 SKINNY
-691 LNETTS
+691 LN
-697 NQLYFS
+697 
-703 LWM
+703 

>member
-179 EDLLSAK
+179 QDLLSAK

-387 IKLDLDGRYLQLTGG
+387 IKLDLDGRYL
-402 TMDGNIIFPDNI
+402 
-414 KALFGTGSDMEMY
+414 
-427 YDGSKGIIDN
+427 
-437 RAGAMQIR
+437 IR
-445 SASELSLMKGSS
+445 
-457 ETMATFIPDGAVTL
+457 
-471 NYDNALKFETK
+471 N
-482 SDGAKVTGNL
+482 
-492 TVTGTISGT
+492 SGT
-501 MSGYL
+501 EPL
-506 ALSGGTM
+506 
-513 TGTTN
+513 
-518 HNDNVQSIWG
+518 
-528 ASSDLRIYHNAV
+528 LR
-540 QNNGIIQDTSSNGL
+540 
-554 EIYAS
+554 
-559 TDVRIAAGVLG
+559 VLV
-570 ETYALF
+570 EAR
-576 TGNGSIELYYNGS
+576 S
-589 KKFETLNGGT
+589 
-599 KTTGAHQITGNL
+599 Q
-611 QASGSEIDFESST
+611 ESM
-624 NLLLGANTQ
+624 
-633 IEVDGDPGSSG
+633 E
-644 QYLKSMGN
+644 
-652 GNGVQWASLPSSTTT
+652 
-667 QTILFCNFSDD
+667 NFSEELL
-678 TSTTSGLRIPFNT
+678 SKINNY
-691 LNETTS
+691 LN
-697 NQLYFS
+697 
-703 LWM
+703 

>member
-24 TKIFSSVE
+24 TKIFSSVQ

-131 LPENNAKIKNSTK
+131 LPESNAKIKNSTK

-348 DFREKYLMEYPQK
+348 DFRKKYLMEYPQK

-387 IKLDLDGRYLQLTGG
+387 IKLDLDGRYL
-402 TMDGNIIFPDNI
+402 
-414 KALFGTGSDMEMY
+414 
-427 YDGSKGIIDN
+427 
-437 RAGAMQIR
+437 IR
-445 SASELSLMKGSS
+445 
-457 ETMATFIPDGAVTL
+457 
-471 NYDNALKFETK
+471 N
-482 SDGAKVTGNL
+482 
-492 TVTGTISGT
+492 SGT
-501 MSGYL
+501 EPL
-506 ALSGGTM
+506 
-513 TGTTN
+513 
-518 HNDNVQSIWG
+518 
-528 ASSDLRIYHNAV
+528 LR
-540 QNNGIIQDTSSNGL
+540 
-554 EIYAS
+554 
-559 TDVRIAAGVLG
+559 VLV
-570 ETYALF
+570 EAR
-576 TGNGSIELYYNGS
+576 S
-589 KKFETLNGGT
+589 
-599 KTTGAHQITGNL
+599 Q
-611 QASGSEIDFESST
+611 ESM
-624 NLLLGANTQ
+624 
-633 IEVDGDPGSSG
+633 E
-644 QYLKSMGN
+644 
-652 GNGVQWASLPSSTTT
+652 
-667 QTILFCNFSDD
+667 NFSEELL
-678 TSTTSGLRIPFNT
+678 SKINNY
-691 LNETTS
+691 LN
-697 NQLYFS
+697 
-703 LWM
+703 

>member
-131 LPENNAKIKNSTK
+131 LPKNNAKIKNSTK

-215 KNISNGQVGI
+215 KNISNGQIGI

-348 DFREKYLMEYPQK
+348 DFRKKYLMEYPQK

-387 IKLDLDGRYLQLTGG
+387 IKLDLDGRYL
-402 TMDGNIIFPDNI
+402 
-414 KALFGTGSDMEMY
+414 
-427 YDGSKGIIDN
+427 
-437 RAGAMQIR
+437 IR
-445 SASELSLMKGSS
+445 
-457 ETMATFIPDGAVTL
+457 
-471 NYDNALKFETK
+471 N
-482 SDGAKVTGNL
+482 
-492 TVTGTISGT
+492 SGT
-501 MSGYL
+501 EPL
-506 ALSGGTM
+506 
-513 TGTTN
+513 
-518 HNDNVQSIWG
+518 
-528 ASSDLRIYHNAV
+528 LR
-540 QNNGIIQDTSSNGL
+540 
-554 EIYAS
+554 
-559 TDVRIAAGVLG
+559 VLV
-570 ETYALF
+570 EAR
-576 TGNGSIELYYNGS
+576 S
-589 KKFETLNGGT
+589 
-599 KTTGAHQITGNL
+599 Q
-611 QASGSEIDFESST
+611 ESM
-624 NLLLGANTQ
+624 
-633 IEVDGDPGSSG
+633 E
-644 QYLKSMGN
+644 
-652 GNGVQWASLPSSTTT
+652 
-667 QTILFCNFSDD
+667 NFSEELL
-678 TSTTSGLRIPFNT
+678 SKINNY
-691 LNETTS
+691 LN
-697 NQLYFS
+697 
-703 LWM
+703 

>member
-24 TKIFSSVE
+24 RKIFCSVE

-144 GYDIYLQ
+144 GYDTYLE

-193 SNNPDGK
+193 SNTPDGK

-387 IKLDLDGRYLQLTGG
+387 IKLDLDGRYL
-402 TMDGNIIFPDNI
+402 
-414 KALFGTGSDMEMY
+414 
-427 YDGSKGIIDN
+427 
-437 RAGAMQIR
+437 IR
-445 SASELSLMKGSS
+445 
-457 ETMATFIPDGAVTL
+457 
-471 NYDNALKFETK
+471 N
-482 SDGAKVTGNL
+482 
-492 TVTGTISGT
+492 SGT
-501 MSGYL
+501 EPL
-506 ALSGGTM
+506 
-513 TGTTN
+513 
-518 HNDNVQSIWG
+518 
-528 ASSDLRIYHNAV
+528 LR
-540 QNNGIIQDTSSNGL
+540 
-554 EIYAS
+554 
-559 TDVRIAAGVLG
+559 VLV
-570 ETYALF
+570 EAR
-576 TGNGSIELYYNGS
+576 S
-589 KKFETLNGGT
+589 
-599 KTTGAHQITGNL
+599 Q
-611 QASGSEIDFESST
+611 ESM
-624 NLLLGANTQ
+624 
-633 IEVDGDPGSSG
+633 E
-644 QYLKSMGN
+644 
-652 GNGVQWASLPSSTTT
+652 
-667 QTILFCNFSDD
+667 NFSEELL
-678 TSTTSGLRIPFNT
+678 SKINNY
-691 LNETTS
+691 LN
-697 NQLYFS
+697 
-703 LWM
+703 

>member
-1 MKKYFGTDG
+1 MNVKNTDWKKHEELSNLLKDNFSLKKYFGTDG

-151 YLKNVNDFK
+151 YLKNVNEFK
-160 FDKFDL
+160 FGKFDL

-348 DFREKYLMEYPQK
+348 DFRKKYLMEYPQK

-387 IKLDLDGRYLQLTGG
+387 IKLDLDGRYL
-402 TMDGNIIFPDNI
+402 
-414 KALFGTGSDMEMY
+414 
-427 YDGSKGIIDN
+427 
-437 RAGAMQIR
+437 IR
-445 SASELSLMKGSS
+445 
-457 ETMATFIPDGAVTL
+457 
-471 NYDNALKFETK
+471 N
-482 SDGAKVTGNL
+482 
-492 TVTGTISGT
+492 SGT
-501 MSGYL
+501 EPL
-506 ALSGGTM
+506 
-513 TGTTN
+513 
-518 HNDNVQSIWG
+518 
-528 ASSDLRIYHNAV
+528 LR
-540 QNNGIIQDTSSNGL
+540 
-554 EIYAS
+554 
-559 TDVRIAAGVLG
+559 VLV
-570 ETYALF
+570 EAR
-576 TGNGSIELYYNGS
+576 S
-589 KKFETLNGGT
+589 
-599 KTTGAHQITGNL
+599 Q
-611 QASGSEIDFESST
+611 ESM
-624 NLLLGANTQ
+624 
-633 IEVDGDPGSSG
+633 E
-644 QYLKSMGN
+644 
-652 GNGVQWASLPSSTTT
+652 
-667 QTILFCNFSDD
+667 NFSEELL
-678 TSTTSGLRIPFNT
+678 SKINNY
-691 LNETTS
+691 LN
-697 NQLYFS
+697 
-703 LWM
+703 

>member
-144 GYDIYLQ
+144 GYDTYLE

-160 FDKFDL
+160 FGKFDL

-179 EDLLSAK
+179 EDLLSSK

-215 KNISNGQVGI
+215 KNISNGQIGI

-348 DFREKYLMEYPQK
+348 DFRKKYLMEYPQK

-387 IKLDLDGRYLQLTGG
+387 IKLDLDGRYL
-402 TMDGNIIFPDNI
+402 
-414 KALFGTGSDMEMY
+414 
-427 YDGSKGIIDN
+427 
-437 RAGAMQIR
+437 IR
-445 SASELSLMKGSS
+445 
-457 ETMATFIPDGAVTL
+457 
-471 NYDNALKFETK
+471 N
-482 SDGAKVTGNL
+482 
-492 TVTGTISGT
+492 SGT
-501 MSGYL
+501 EPL
-506 ALSGGTM
+506 
-513 TGTTN
+513 
-518 HNDNVQSIWG
+518 
-528 ASSDLRIYHNAV
+528 LR
-540 QNNGIIQDTSSNGL
+540 
-554 EIYAS
+554 
-559 TDVRIAAGVLG
+559 VLV
-570 ETYALF
+570 EAR
-576 TGNGSIELYYNGS
+576 S
-589 KKFETLNGGT
+589 
-599 KTTGAHQITGNL
+599 Q
-611 QASGSEIDFESST
+611 ESM
-624 NLLLGANTQ
+624 
-633 IEVDGDPGSSG
+633 E
-644 QYLKSMGN
+644 
-652 GNGVQWASLPSSTTT
+652 
-667 QTILFCNFSDD
+667 NFSEELL
-678 TSTTSGLRIPFNT
+678 SKINNY
-691 LNETTS
+691 LN
-697 NQLYFS
+697 
-703 LWM
+703 